1 MDALKASQ
9 DMNMPTKVVK
19 HNSEIFI
26 DFLLSAFNCSAS
38 KSNFLSILK
47 LGNIAPGFKKGVTTL
62 KDNYRPDSCI
72 LQNLFKI
79 FGCRIF

>member
-1 MDALKASQ
+1 MDTLKASQ

-38 KSNFLSILK
+38 KNNFPSILK
-47 LGNIAPGFKKGVTTL
+47 LENIASGFKKGVTTL
-62 KDNYRPDSCI
+62 KDNYRPDSSI
-72 LQNLFKI
+72 LQNH
-79 FGCRIF
+79 